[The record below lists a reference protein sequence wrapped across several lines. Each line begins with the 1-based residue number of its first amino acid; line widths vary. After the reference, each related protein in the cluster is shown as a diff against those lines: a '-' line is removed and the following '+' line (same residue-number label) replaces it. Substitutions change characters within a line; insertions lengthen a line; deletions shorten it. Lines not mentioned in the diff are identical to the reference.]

1 MSRSA
6 VFPQAGSRRKGILA
20 EGIDP
25 VPADGHLGY
34 RRISGTLSR
43 KRRAV
48 MRARHSDGVMM
59 EIMTYF
65 FAKEGETL

>member
-48 MRARHSDGVMM
+48 MHYIDHAAHGILM
-59 EIMTYF
+59 ES
-65 FAKEGETL
+65 